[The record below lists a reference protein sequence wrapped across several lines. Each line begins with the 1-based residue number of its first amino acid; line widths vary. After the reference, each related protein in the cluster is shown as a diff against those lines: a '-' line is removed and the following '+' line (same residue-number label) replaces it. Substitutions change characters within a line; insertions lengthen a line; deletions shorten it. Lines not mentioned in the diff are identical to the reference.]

1 VERKRWT
8 MRKLGRKL
16 RDEF

>member
-1 VERKRWT
+1 

-16 RDEF
+16 T